1 MKSKLLAMASYKK
14 ARTRGNIDRF
24 KQRKARHFNTK
35 QQFLKFL
42 VRMFHNVKNI
52 RALFNV
58 THYCLS
64 QAIVVKKHGIQRRI
78 QCAFTGG
85 YFMLRVH
92 CLLSFTFHL

>member
-1 MKSKLLAMASYKK
+1 MEISTGSNKL
-14 ARTRGNIDRF
+14 

-42 VRMFHNVKNI
+42 VSMFHNVKNI
-52 RALFNV
+52 RALFNI
-58 THYCLS
+58 THYCLIIIS
-64 QAIVVKKHGIQRRI
+64 QAIVVKKYGIQRRI